1 MEEVKEE
8 KAPLM
13 VRLVE
18 DFSLQSESEDDEDEE
33 VVEIMTKI
41 ITTAQPPAD
50 IISPMSTEDSLEVK
64 KEVAE
69 EEKEVAVFNKEEKEV
84 VVSNEEEL
92 LMDVKSK
99 VDFLDTLCLQSV
111 SSLRST
117 NLGVKEASASR
128 RTLNQYHQVCFFTFV
143 FFLNHNLIR
152 YLFNT
157 IVFLSARGV
166 YYQFSVPPL

>member
-1 MEEVKEE
+1 MVPPVEFDIVEEVKEE

-99 VDFLDTLCLQSV
+99 VDFLEKAKQQITRLVL
-111 SSLRST
+111 LGGST
-117 NLGVKEASASR
+117 NVE
-128 RTLNQYHQVCFFTFV
+128 
-143 FFLNHNLIR
+143 
-152 YLFNT
+152 
-157 IVFLSARGV
+157 
-166 YYQFSVPPL
+166 